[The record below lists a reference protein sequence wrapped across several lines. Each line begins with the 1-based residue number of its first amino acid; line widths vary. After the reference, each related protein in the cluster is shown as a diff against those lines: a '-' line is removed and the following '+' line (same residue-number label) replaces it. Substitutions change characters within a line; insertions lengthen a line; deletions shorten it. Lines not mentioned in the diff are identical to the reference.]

1 LARRLELFIRE
12 AKILSELEDDKIVKI
27 YDAFWDDIGP
37 CKHPDWVCKIVEGL
51 LKIDSNQRIGHD
63 QILKL
68 LPISLNNIRVTKA
81 TDFNPEDLL
90 TILLRVMPDAGIE
103 INKDQAIKLATNE
116 LGIKRVGKNVRHEF
130 TW

>member
-1 LARRLELFIRE
+1 MVTGSLPFQGTN
-12 AKILSELEDDKIVKI
+12 SVKI
-27 YDAFWDDIGP
+27 HQNIMKNGDVKLNNS
-37 CKHPDWVCKIVEGL
+37 KHPDWVCKIVEGL
-51 LKIDSNQRIGHD
+51 LKIDSNQRICHD

-103 INKDQAIKLATNE
+103 INHN
-116 LGIKRVGKNVRHEF
+116 HP
-130 TW
+130 